1 MQILLLLQEQ
11 DVEETH
17 GLGKKPSSRVQSNQQ
32 VTADT
37 DRFSLFFFF
46 LPLNL
51 RNKPRG
57 NSAKKAV
64 SQKSHFFFKATV
76 FGEENKIIIYE
87 DLQKDI
93 RILND

>member
-1 MQILLLLQEQ
+1 MALVKNQAAEYRVTSKSQLIQIDL
-11 DVEETH
+11 
-17 GLGKKPSSRVQSNQQ
+17 
-32 VTADT
+32 AC
-37 DRFSLFFFF
+37 FFF

>member
-1 MQILLLLQEQ
+1 MAFVKNQAAEYRVTSKSQLIQIDL
-11 DVEETH
+11 
-17 GLGKKPSSRVQSNQQ
+17 
-32 VTADT
+32 AC
-37 DRFSLFFFF
+37 FFFF